1 LPRFFLTAVATLLKF
16 VLCLDP
22 LTPIH
27 SCAFFGLMNFLH
39 RGGAFRALG
48 YPDFFWFW
56 SSYFVSNVGS
66 WMQSVAQGWLLYELT
81 SSPFYLGLFSSLRM
95 VLLLCFFVLGGLMSD
110 RIDRRKV
117 MLGIQIISALSALGL
132 AVLVTLRL
140 IHVWHIFVLGAI
152 TSTTWAFEQPVRQAL
167 LPQLVRRDD
176 LVNALALNAVTWNGA
191 GLLGPSLV
199 GFSVGW
205 IGVDGCFYLNAV
217 SYVAV
222 IAALLRIHIPEQNFD
237 TTQITVL
244 QSLLDGIGYVRRH
257 QVIATLLIVSAIFNV
272 FGRSYITLMPVF
284 AKEVLALGAAGL
296 GYLAAGPGLGT
307 IIGSL
312 TLATVGRI
320 EAKSGRI
327 FGILVGFSIAL
338 FSFAASRHVQLSFA
352 LLVIVGALSTA
363 FETLLQTSIQLMVEE
378 SFRGRVLGFYG
389 LTGGGLR
396 ELGGMQAGFVA
407 EWTGAPMAIEMGT
420 VVLILIGAMF
430 LGTAARRKVAAPT

>member
-1 LPRFFLTAVATLLKF
+1 MKFF
-16 VLCLDP
+16 
-22 LTPIH
+22 H
-27 SCAFFGLMNFLH
+27 H
-39 RGGAFRALG
+39 GGAFRALR

-66 WMQSVAQGWLLYELT
+66 WMQSVAQGWLLYDLT

-95 VLLLCFFVLGGLMSD
+95 VLLLSFFVLGGLMSD

-117 MLGIQIISALSALGL
+117 MLGIQIVSALSALGL
-132 AVLVTLRL
+132 AVLVTLRS

-167 LPQLVRRDD
+167 LPQLVTRED
-176 LVNALALNAVTWNGA
+176 LVNALALNAITWNGA
-191 GLLGPSLV
+191 GLVGPSLV
-199 GFSVGW
+199 GLSVGW
-205 IGVDGCFYLNAV
+205 IGIDGCFYVNVV

-222 IAALLRIHIPEQNFD
+222 IAALLRIHIPAQNFAAGRLP
-237 TTQITVL
+237 VV

-257 QVIATLLIVSAIFNV
+257 QAIATLLIVSAIFNV
-272 FGRSYITLMPVF
+272 FGRSYVTLMPVF
-284 AKEVLALGAAGL
+284 AKEVLGLGAAGL
-296 GYLAAGPGLGT
+296 GYLAAAPGLGT

-312 TLATVGRI
+312 TLATLGRV
-320 EAKSGRI
+320 EARGGRI
-327 FGILVGFSIAL
+327 FTLLVVFSVVL
-338 FSFAASRHVQLSFA
+338 FGFAATRHVQLA
-352 LLVIVGALSTA
+352 LALMVIVGALSTA

-407 EWTGAPMAIEMGT
+407 EWAGAPAAIQIGT
-420 VVLILIGAMF
+420 VVLVLFGAMF
-430 LGTAARRKVAAPT
+430 LALTARRAVPEIEHG

>member
-1 LPRFFLTAVATLLKF
+1 M
-16 VLCLDP
+16 
-22 LTPIH
+22 LTPIG
-27 SCAFFGLMNFLH
+27 SYAFLVVMKFLH
-39 RGGAFRALG
+39 RGEAFRALG
-48 YPDFFWFW
+48 YPDFLWFW

-66 WMQSVAQGWLLYELT
+66 WMQSVAQGWLLYDLT

-117 MLGIQIISALSALGL
+117 MLGIQVISALSALGL
-132 AVLVTLRL
+132 AVLVTFKA
-140 IHVWHIFVLGAI
+140 ISVWHIFVLGAI

-167 LPQLVRRDD
+167 LPQLVRRED

-191 GLLGPSLV
+191 GLIGPSLV
-199 GFSVGW
+199 GLSVGW
-205 IGVDGCFYLNAV
+205 IGVDGCFYVNVV
-217 SYVAV
+217 SYLAV
-222 IAALLRIHIPEQNFD
+222 IVALLRIHFPPQSFGK
-237 TTQITVL
+237 TKITVL

-257 QVIATLLIVSAIFNV
+257 QAIATLLIVSAIFNI
-272 FGRSYITLMPVF
+272 FGRSYIILMPVF

-296 GYLAAGPGLGT
+296 GYLAAAPGLGT

-312 TLATVGRI
+312 TLAALGRV
-320 EAKSGRI
+320 EARGGRI
-327 FGILVGFSIAL
+327 FTILVGFSSAL
-338 FSFAASRHVQLSFA
+338 FAFAASRHVQLSFG
-352 LLVIVGALSTA
+352 LLVIVGGLSTL

-407 EWTGAPMAIEMGT
+407 EWTGAPIAIEMGA
-420 VVLILIGAMF
+420 VVLIVLGGMF
-430 LGTAARRKVAAPT
+430 LANAARGKVPAAEHG